1 MAMEENMEM
10 DWDLTP
16 EIYTLVDEEGNE
28 QAFELLDVMEVDECR
43 YFALLPYYE
52 SSQEAL
58 ESDCDLVV
66 LKSEMDGEE
75 ELMVPIEDDAE
86 YERVASVFLEK
97 LASMYEAELENA
109 QQELDK

>member
-1 MAMEENMEM
+1 MANEKDMEL

-28 QAFELLDVMEVDECR
+28 QAFELLDVLEIEDNR

-52 SSQEAL
+52 NSQEAL

-86 YERVASVFLEK
+86 YEKVASVFLEK
-97 LASMYEAELENA
+97 LASMYEEELEEA
-109 QQELDK
+109 EKQLQ

>member
-1 MAMEENMEM
+1 MANEKDMEL

-28 QAFELLDVMEVDECR
+28 QAFELLDVLEIEDNR

-52 SSQEAL
+52 NSQEAL

-66 LKSEMDGEE
+66 LKSEIDGEE

-86 YERVASVFLEK
+86 YEKVASVFLEK
-97 LASMYEAELENA
+97 LASMYEEELEEA
-109 QQELDK
+109 EKQLQ